1 MGNLS
6 IYQCIDSHLHLIS
19 RTIKPINKYPVPNE
33 NFISLI
39 NNNINEKQKTNNFG
53 FDDQTNSTI
62 LISVAFSNKC
72 RTTKFT
78 YV

>member
-1 MGNLS
+1 MNLVNWWFMN
-6 IYQCIDSHLHLIS
+6 SHLHLIS

-39 NNNINEKQKTNNFG
+39 NNNIKEKQKTKNFG